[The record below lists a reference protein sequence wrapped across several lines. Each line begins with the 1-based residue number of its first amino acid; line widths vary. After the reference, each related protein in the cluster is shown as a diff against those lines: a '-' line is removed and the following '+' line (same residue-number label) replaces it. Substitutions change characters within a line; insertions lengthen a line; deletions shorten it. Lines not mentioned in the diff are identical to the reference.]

1 MNTNKI
7 AAEIAVAAEFAG
19 TKWSQLI
26 DAPLIAAHIISE
38 IDEINDYASE
48 EYDSITLTRVDGETM
63 TFDIEVDVEEGEEI
77 DTLTVA
83 GWSWAVYD
91 GERQVVAEGGDQ
103 INDTDG
109 LAAMLDTIVDW
120 AVSAR

>member
-1 MNTNKI
+1 MNTDKI
-7 AAEIAVAAEFAG
+7 AAEIAAAAAFTG

-26 DAPLIAAHIISE
+26 DAPLIAAHIFGKIDGIS
-38 IDEINDYASE
+38 DYDNAH
-48 EYDSITLTRVDGETM
+48 YDSITLTRVDGETM
-63 TFDIEVDVEEGEEI
+63 TFDIEVNVEEGEEI
-77 DTLTVA
+77 DTLTVS

-109 LAAMLDTIVDW
+109 LAAMLDTIADW
-120 AVSAR
+120 AAH

>member
-7 AAEIAVAAEFAG
+7 ATEIAAAAEFTG

-26 DAPLIAAHIISE
+26 DAPLIAAHILSE
-38 IDEINDYASE
+38 IDGIKDYASE

-63 TFDIEVDVEEGEEI
+63 TFSIEVDVEEGEEI

-91 GERQVVAEGGDQ
+91 GEHVVVIEGGAP
-103 INDTDG
+103 INDTNG
-109 LAAMLDTIVDW
+109 LAAMLDTIADW
-120 AVSAR
+120 LTH